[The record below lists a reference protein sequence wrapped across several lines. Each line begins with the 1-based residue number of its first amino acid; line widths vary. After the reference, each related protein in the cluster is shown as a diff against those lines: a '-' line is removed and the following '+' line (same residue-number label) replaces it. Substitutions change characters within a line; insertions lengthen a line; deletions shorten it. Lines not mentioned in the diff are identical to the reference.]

1 VLKSGLKLSVLS
13 MGGIAG
19 GAAMV
24 GTVVVVAVVIFALVS
39 GGGALEPLGCSFR
52 LRLQG

>member
-1 VLKSGLKLSVLS
+1 

-24 GTVVVVAVVIFALVS
+24 GTVVVVVVEVVVVVAVVMFALVN
-39 GGGALEPLGCSFR
+39 GGDALGFLGCSFR